1 MVCLSIFN
9 RLHYEVFRFR
19 NCFKLVLVVFCGD
32 YLTVKIELIG
42 LSSIPEVRAGDDV
55 GRLIYEALQREGVG
69 IRDGDIIVIT
79 HKIVSKANGLIIDL
93 SSVTPS
99 ERAIEIGK
107 MTGKDP
113 RFVEVILREA
123 KRILYVRPPFII
135 TETHFGHVCL
145 NAGVDRSN
153 VAGSEEIYAL
163 LPRDPDEEAKKIRN
177 RLIELCGF
185 RKIAVVISDT
195 YSRPHRYAQ
204 IDMAIGISGL
214 NPVVNYRGR
223 TDAYGYRLRFKMQA
237 VGDEFAAAAELV
249 IGQTIERTPVVIIRG
264 YNWELDEGSSAKQMS
279 LIKLGY
285 KCIFEG
291 VSIVPEKPGI
301 SKRSDLDDWGIT

>member
-1 MVCLSIFN
+1 M
-9 RLHYEVFRFR
+9 
-19 NCFKLVLVVFCGD
+19 
-32 YLTVKIELIG
+32 
-42 LSSIPEVRAGDDV
+42 SSIPEVRAGDDV

-69 IRDGDIIVIT
+69 IRDGDIIVVT
-79 HKIVSKANGLIIDL
+79 HKIVSKANGLIVDL

-99 ERAIEIGK
+99 ERAREIGET
-107 MTGKDP
+107 TGKDP

-123 KRILYVRPPFII
+123 KRILYVRSPSII

-153 VAGSEEIYAL
+153 VAGSEEICAL
-163 LPRDPDEEAKKIRN
+163 LPRDPDEEAKKIRE
-177 RLIELCGF
+177 RLVELCGVE
-185 RKIAVVISDT
+185 KIAVVISDT

-214 NPVVNYRGR
+214 NPVVNYRGK
-223 TDAYGYRLRFKMQA
+223 TDSYGYRLKFKMQA
-237 VGDEFAAAAELV
+237 VGDEFAAAAELA
-249 IGQTIERTPVVIIRG
+249 IGQTNERIPVVIIRG
-264 YNWELDEGSSAKQMS
+264 YSWEIDEEASAKQMS

-291 VSIVPEKPGI
+291 VSIIPEKPGI
-301 SKRSDLDDWGIT
+301 SKRSDLDD

>member
-1 MVCLSIFN
+1 M
-9 RLHYEVFRFR
+9 
-19 NCFKLVLVVFCGD
+19 
-32 YLTVKIELIG
+32 TVKIELIG
-42 LSSIPEVRAGDDV
+42 LSSIPEVKAGDDI
-55 GRLIYEALQREGVG
+55 GRLIYEAVQSEGVG
-69 IRDGDIIVIT
+69 IRDGDIIVVT
-79 HKIVSKANGLIIDL
+79 HKIVSKANGLIVDL

-99 ERAIEIGK
+99 ERAREIGE

-113 RFVEVILREA
+113 RFVDVVLREA
-123 KRILYVRPPFII
+123 KRVLYVRPPFII

-153 VAGSEEIYAL
+153 VAGSEEICAL

-177 RLIELCGF
+177 RLIELCGVK
-185 RKIAVVISDT
+185 KIAVVISDT

-214 NPVVNYRGR
+214 NPVMNYRGK
-223 TDAYGYRLRFKMQA
+223 TDAYGYRLKFKMQA
-237 VGDEFAAAAELV
+237 IGDEFAAAAELA

-264 YNWELDEGSSAKQMS
+264 YSWELDEKASAKQMS

-291 VSIVPEKPGI
+291 VVIIPEKPGI
-301 SKRSDLDDWGIT
+301 SRSSDPEEWGIA